1 MSDWMIAGIVAAF
14 VAGTWLLVAL
24 AERLREDQR

>member
-14 VAGTWLLVAL
+14 VACTWLLVAL
-24 AERLREDQR
+24 AERLQEDQR